1 MKVRIAGLINDS
13 IVDGP
18 GIRLTVFA
26 QGCPHNCIG
35 CHNPA
40 THDMNKGRLED
51 VDYILKVADEN
62 PLLNGITLSGG
73 EPFEQPDG
81 MGEIAKKAK
90 ERGLSVVVYSGYTW
104 QELMENKKDSL
115 KILNYADYLID
126 GRFILEK
133 KSYELRFKGSENQRI
148 IDVKK
153 SLESGVVVETDF

>member
-1 MKVRIAGLINDS
+1 
-13 IVDGP
+13 
-18 GIRLTVFA
+18 
-26 QGCPHNCIG
+26 
-35 CHNPA
+35 
-40 THDMNKGRLED
+40 
-51 VDYILKVADEN
+51 
-62 PLLNGITLSGG
+62 
-73 EPFEQPDG
+73 

>member
-40 THDMNKGRLED
+40 THDMNKGRLEY

>member
-26 QGCPHNCIG
+26 QGCPHNFIG

>member
-26 QGCPHNCIG
+26 QGCPHNCPG

-40 THDMNKGRLED
+40 THDMNKGRLEE
-51 VDYILKVADEN
+51 VDDILKIADEN
-62 PLLNGITLSGG
+62 PILSGITLSGG
-73 EPFEQPDG
+73 EPFEQTEG

-90 ERGLSVVVYSGYTW
+90 ERGLSVIVYSGYTW
-104 QELMENKKDSL
+104 EELMENKKDSL

-126 GRFILEK
+126 GRFILEQ

-153 SLESGVVVETDF
+153 SLESNIVVETDF